1 MNPIF
6 PCCIAYSWAYMDLN
20 VTNNKEDG
28 AREKD
33 LKQLWTNVTM
43 AALCYQTG
51 KLAANRERER
61 SLLRVGVEREIATSA
76 TIDKIV
82 TFVHL
87 NCGAGRSE
95 MPIKHNPNRDKL
107 LKQLHQLQLFC
118 GHSFHIIKWSFAI
131 FIRKSAAR
139 CATTFA
145 EKPLLKPATITAT
158 TDIEANKQS
167 W

>member
-1 MNPIF
+1 MLRITKKMGPGKKTWSN
-6 PCCIAYSWAYMDLN
+6 YERML
-20 VTNNKEDG
+20 
-28 AREKD
+28 
-33 LKQLWTNVTM
+33 LWQRYVIKRVNW
-43 AALCYQTG
+43 
-51 KLAANRERER
+51 RRIERER

-107 LKQLHQLQLFC
+107 LKQLLQLQLFC